1 MPSQA
6 AKLDALYA
14 LIEEQKSRLGGDRPR
29 ARVPHRRLL
38 QPEGRRQVA
47 NQQLER
53 DIRGRAVALHGD
65 LMQNARDHV
74 LGLIKGGRAQACAT
88 RPPPAARAAAPRRPR
103 MPMTTT
109 TPLNFFS

>member
-14 LIEEQKSRLGGDRPR
+14 LIEEQKSRLGGDRSRER
-29 ARVPHRRLL
+29 ACHTVVFCNRKADAKWL
-38 QPEGRRQVA
+38 A
-47 NQQLER
+47 QQLER

-74 LGLIKGGRAQACAT
+74 LGLIKGGRAQARTARP
-88 RPPPAARAAAPRRPR
+88 RPPRPR
-103 MPMTTT
+103 P
-109 TPLNFFS
+109 PRHGARRGCR